1 MGQIQVRSDSTT
13 EGHWLQRQ
21 RLKSGNANTSITLL
35 SKTIVLSKK
44 KRIAQG
50 LGFKEFESAKRT
62 IAGIEIVHMIK
73 KNQMISQGETMFDSF
88 TSLAA

>member
-1 MGQIQVRSDSTT
+1 MGQIQVRSDSIT

-44 KRIAQG
+44 RIVQG

-73 KNQMISQGETMFDSF
+73 KNQMISQGVTMFDSF

>member
-1 MGQIQVRSDSTT
+1 MRSESTT

-44 KRIAQG
+44 RIVQG